1 MRNYL
6 FIAYWARQVIY
17 IFIGKSA
24 AWLPARQRVIYQAR
38 GLANRFIIFQ
48 NAFTWPQQFFNIDQ
62 HPYMLRLIPDSFV
75 ASVDQSFCFSDEII
89 EAIKKSFYI
98 YNNSDSNRKY

>member
-1 MRNYL
+1 L
-6 FIAYWARQVIY
+6 GSAQVIY

-24 AWLPARQRVIYQAR
+24 GWLPARAPRTVIYQAR

-62 HPYMLRLIPDSFV
+62 HPYAARDPLILLL
-75 ASVDQSFCFSDEII
+75 SVDQSFVSRQTFLFS
-89 EAIKKSFYI
+89 Y
-98 YNNSDSNRKY
+98 